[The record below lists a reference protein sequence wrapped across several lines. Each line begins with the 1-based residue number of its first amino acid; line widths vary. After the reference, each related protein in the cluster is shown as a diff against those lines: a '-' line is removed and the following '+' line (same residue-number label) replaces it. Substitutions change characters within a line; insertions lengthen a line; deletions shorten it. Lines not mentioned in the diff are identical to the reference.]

1 MKHSTLTCVEQHLSF
16 KVLTV
21 YRHLKAGS
29 IQACWQN
36 GHELGTFGGKKTTKL
51 QFYLCLASFWHSSI
65 LGLASF
71 FLTLRHSFGSSSG
84 CLLGIST
91 LTSSGCYRLLYH
103 ARIKKCP
110 RSSLAC
116 TCDGATSPELLF
128 GALGDFIDRNDFSV
142 LPLCTGHRPTF
153 LLVTQQNCL
162 AAPPPSRPVRRGKTT
177 IHLNLWPTCMASHV
191 DLYIDSEVT

>member
-36 GHELGTFGGKKTTKL
+36 GHELGTFGEKKTTKL

-116 TCDGATSPELLF
+116 TCDGATSPELLSGLWETSLTEMISRCCRCAQVIGRPF
-128 GALGDFIDRNDFSV
+128 YMSHNKTV
-142 LPLCTGHRPTF
+142 WPHRLRVVP
-153 LLVTQQNCL
+153 
-162 AAPPPSRPVRRGKTT
+162 
-177 IHLNLWPTCMASHV
+177 
-191 DLYIDSEVT
+191 

>member
-36 GHELGTFGGKKTTKL
+36 GHELGTFGGKK
-51 QFYLCLASFWHSSI
+51 QQNSSFIYVWRPFGTAVYWGW
-65 LGLASF
+65 LLF

-116 TCDGATSPELLF
+116 TCDDATSPELLSGLWETSLTEIISRCCRCAQVIGRPF
-128 GALGDFIDRNDFSV
+128 YLSHDKTV
-142 LPLCTGHRPTF
+142 WPHRLRVVP
-153 LLVTQQNCL
+153 
-162 AAPPPSRPVRRGKTT
+162 
-177 IHLNLWPTCMASHV
+177 
-191 DLYIDSEVT
+191 

>member
-36 GHELGTFGGKKTTKL
+36 GHELGTLGGKKNNKTPVLFTFGVL
-51 QFYLCLASFWHSSI
+51 LAQQYIGVGF
-65 LGLASF
+65 F

-103 ARIKKCP
+103 AGIKKCP
-110 RSSLAC
+110 RSSVAC
-116 TCDGATSPELLF
+116 PCDAATSPELL
-128 GALGDFIDRNDFSV
+128 GGRWETSLRGIISWCCRCAQVVG
-142 LPLCTGHRPTF
+142 RPF
-153 LLVTQQNCL
+153 LL
-162 AAPPPSRPVRRGKTT
+162 
-177 IHLNLWPTCMASHV
+177 SHDETV
-191 DLYIDSEVT
+191 WAHRLRVVP